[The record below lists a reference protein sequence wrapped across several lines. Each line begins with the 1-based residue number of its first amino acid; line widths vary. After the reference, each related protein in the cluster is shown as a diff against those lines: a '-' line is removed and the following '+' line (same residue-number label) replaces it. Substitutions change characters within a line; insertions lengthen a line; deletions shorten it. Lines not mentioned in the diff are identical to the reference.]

1 MPMHQQSSTTHG
13 RAAGIHA
20 QRPHIRQVQHVLPDE
35 LFMLDDNESVFALA
49 KHEGI
54 PQDGA
59 VRWAVCVATN
69 GAQENV
75 GTLRE
80 VRAVSL
86 VRLVAQTRAPQYQ
99 EL

>member
-1 MPMHQQSSTTHG
+1 MPMQQQSSSTHT
-13 RAAGIHA
+13 RAAGHHVP
-20 QRPHIRQVQHVLPDE
+20 RPHIRQVQHVLPDE
-35 LFMLDDNESVFALA
+35 LFMLDDNESVYALA

-69 GAQENV
+69 GARENV

-86 VRLVAQTRAPQYQ
+86 VRLVEQTRAPQY
-99 EL
+99 EER